1 MSQLNKTKKVRRLAE
16 IFSKLTSTAE
26 VGQFLGISPH
36 QLTLMAEF
44 PAYRCFTIPK
54 KNGGNRIIE
63 DPQKNLKKTL
73 QRLNDALQCSYFC
86 YKTHAAYGFLI
97 NPDDDPDPRNI
108 LTNAQKH
115 IGKPWLLN
123 VDYVDFFHSVST
135 HNVANLMLSDYFSF
149 DEPTALLL
157 AQLTTYNGRLPMGA
171 PTSPV
176 LSNWAARV
184 LDTELL
190 EWAYRNGY
198 TYTRFADDLTFSGNH
213 PILQTHVQEIRAIS
227 TTNGFTFNE
236 NKLKIC
242 SPSVEKSVTGLLVGE
257 KEVSLPADFIAQFE
271 AEISKL
277 KTVLEVQHRAGKA
290 QSEWVEKFKEQLT
303 GHSRFASFVL
313 GDDHPE
319 YRRLQRLLEM
329 ATTPS
334 APYDSASW
342 LHFNYF

>member
-1 MSQLNKTKKVRRLAE
+1 
-16 IFSKLTSTAE
+16 
-26 VGQFLGISPH
+26 
-36 QLTLMAEF
+36 MAEF
-44 PAYRCFTIPK
+44 PAYSCFTIPK
-54 KNGGNRIIE
+54 KNGDHRIIE
-63 DPQKNLKKTL
+63 EPQKVLKKIL

-86 YKTHAAYGFLI
+86 NKTHAAHGFLI
-97 NPDDDPDPRNI
+97 NPDDDSDPRNI

-135 HNVANLMLSDYFSF
+135 HHVANLFLSDYFSF
-149 DEPTALLL
+149 DEPTAMLM

-190 EWAYRNGY
+190 DWAYRNGY

-257 KEVSLPADFIAQFE
+257 KEVSLPTNFIGQFE
-271 AEISKL
+271 TEISKL
-277 KTVLEVQHRAGKA
+277 KTVLEVQHRTGKA
-290 QSEWVEKFKEQLT
+290 QSQWVEKFKEQLT
-303 GHSRFASFVL
+303 GHLRFASFIL

-319 YRRLQRLLEM
+319 YSRLQQLLVI

-334 APYDSASW
+334 ESYDSASW